1 MAGGG
6 CGSSAAIASL
16 LQNQRVSSSSDAFFF
31 YGSSF
36 PLGSRSMVS
45 FEDANGGNESKNSF
59 FHAFDHHEIGE
70 EDMDDYFHQPE
81 KKRRL
86 TTEQVHFL
94 EKNFELENKL
104 EPERKIQLAKD
115 LGLQPRQV
123 AIWFQNRRARWKTK
137 QLEKEYEDL
146 QASYNS
152 LKSDCDSLLKEND
165 KLKAEVLVLTDE
177 LLIKAR
183 GVKNSKPANT
193 SSRGPLENPI
203 ACSNQEEEGISTV
216 PFKQEDICPGKSEI
230 LDSDSP
236 NGGHSPLIEHGD
248 SSYAFE
254 PDPSDT
260 SLDEEDLQN
269 ENLQHPCVFPKLEET
284 QDEYPIPSANSCHFG
299 FPPEDQAFWPWPY

>member
-6 CGSSAAIASL
+6 CGGSAISPL
-16 LQNQRVSSSSDAFFF
+16 LQNRRVSPSSDAFLF

-36 PLGSRSMVS
+36 SLGSRSMVS
-45 FEDANGGNESKNSF
+45 FEDANGVNISKNSF
-59 FHAFDHHEIGE
+59 FQAFDHHELGE
-70 EDMDDYFHQPE
+70 EDLDDYFHQPE

-137 QLEKEYEDL
+137 QLEKEYDDL

-152 LKSDCDSLLKEND
+152 LKADCDSLLKEND
-165 KLKAEVLVLTDE
+165 QLKAEVLVLTDK

-183 GVKNSKPANT
+183 GTTNSKPSNT
-193 SSRGPLENPI
+193 SSHGPPENPI
-203 ACSNQEEEGISTV
+203 ACSEGEEERISTV
-216 PFKQEDICPGKSEI
+216 PFKPEDICPGKSEI

-236 NGGHSPLIEHGD
+236 NGGYSPLIEHGD

-254 PDPSDT
+254 PGLSD
-260 SLDEEDLQN
+260 SSQDDEDVQN
-269 ENLQHPCVFPKLEET
+269 ESLQYPCIFPKLEDT
-284 QDEYPIPSANSCHFG
+284 QDDYAIPSTSSCHFG
-299 FPPEDQAFWPWPY
+299 FAPEDQAFWPWPY

>member
-6 CGSSAAIASL
+6 GCEGSAIASL
-16 LQNQRVSSSSDAFFF
+16 LQKQRVSPSSDAFFF

-36 PLGSRSMVS
+36 SVGSRSMVS
-45 FEDANGGNESKNSF
+45 FEDASGVNVSKNPF
-59 FHAFDHHEIGE
+59 FQAFDPHEIGE
-70 EDMDDYFHQPE
+70 EELDEYLHQPE

-137 QLEKEYEDL
+137 HLEKEYEDL

-152 LKSDCDSLLKEND
+152 LKADCDGLLKEND
-165 KLKAEVLVLTDE
+165 KLKTEVLVLTDK

-183 GVKNSKPANT
+183 GTQNSKLSNA
-193 SSRGPLENPI
+193 SSPGPPENPV
-203 ACSNQEEEGISTV
+203 ACSKGEEERISTV
-216 PFKQEDICPGKSEI
+216 PEDVCPGKSEI
-230 LDSDSP
+230 SDSDSP
-236 NGGHSPLIEHGD
+236 NGGYSPLREHGD

-254 PDPSDT
+254 PDLSD
-260 SLDEEDLQN
+260 SSQDEDYTRN
-269 ENLQHPCVFPKLEET
+269 ENLQHLCVFPKLEET
-284 QDEYPIPSANSCHFG
+284 RDDYPILSTSSCHFG
-299 FPPEDQAFWPWPY
+299 FPPEDQASWPWPY